1 VAARAVDDQR
11 LRISLERT
19 IELAEVRLRL
29 RDWPGF
35 AGPLVHVPDPLAASS
50 ALVNALAATLAPRYR
65 VLSLSPRGASPYQVD
80 ALDLLATLDQFGFE
94 RPVLV
99 AEQLGCLTALLV
111 TAWYPQ
117 RVAGLVLVDAAA
129 LEPQPLH
136 STETP
141 PSADELLRARA
152 LKDCPPD
159 WASLLA
165 AVECPVLEL
174 SPHATVVAAVEAFL
188 AQLVPVVT

>member
-1 VAARAVDDQR
+1 VDDQR
-11 LRISLERT
+11 LRICLERT

-50 ALVNALAATLAPRYR
+50 AVVNTLAATMAPRYR
-65 VLSLSPRGASPYQVD
+65 VLSLTPRGVSPYQVD
-80 ALDLLATLDQFGFE
+80 AFDLLATLDQFGFE

-99 AEQLGCLTALLV
+99 GERLGCVAALLV
-111 TAWYPQ
+111 AAWYPH
-117 RVAGLVLVDAAA
+117 RVAGLVLIVAAA
-129 LEPQPLH
+129 LDPESLN
-136 STETP
+136 STEVPQT
-141 PSADELLRARA
+141 ADGFLRARA

-159 WASLLA
+159 WGSLRA

-174 SPHATVVAAVEAFL
+174 SRHATAVEAVEAFL
-188 AQLVPVVT
+188 AQLPPVET